1 MKNFK
6 RKSICFIIGT
16 RPELIKQLPVYCE
29 CVKKI
34 GKSNILLI
42 NSGQHKN
49 FLNFYIKEKKIKFD
63 ITLNKNES
71 TNSLKKNLLKSIDI
85 FYKIFNRFKPKIVVV
100 QGDTTTA
107 AGCAYSAFLN
117 GITVA
122 HNEAG
127 LRTYDNKNPYPE
139 ELNRR
144 FITSFSDIHFAPTET
159 NKKNLLK
166 EGIDKNNI
174 FVVGNPGVDNFLNT
188 LKKKSTKKFQKIVS
202 FSNKRFKKIVF
213 LTAHRREAI
222 GKSFKNLFVLLR
234 IFLKKNKDIL
244 LVTTLHPNCYVLKD
258 FKKHLKN
265 LNNVYSSKPFDYLTT
280 CKIIKN
286 SFFVITDS
294 GGIQEECASI
304 GLPTVNCRNTTER
317 IEAIKIGIAKLT
329 KLNNKNL
336 MNTLYWAKNK
346 NKNKNKILWKNRP
359 YGNGDA
365 SIKITNI
372 LKEHLNS

>member
-1 MKNFK
+1 MTH
-6 RKSICFIIGT
+6 C
-16 RPELIKQLPVYCE
+16 
-29 CVKKI
+29 
-34 GKSNILLI
+34 
-42 NSGQHKN
+42 
-49 FLNFYIKEKKIKFD
+49 
-63 ITLNKNES
+63 
-71 TNSLKKNLLKSIDI
+71 LKKN
-85 FYKIFNRFKPKIVVV
+85 
-100 QGDTTTA
+100 
-107 AGCAYSAFLN
+107 
-117 GITVA
+117 
-122 HNEAG
+122 
-127 LRTYDNKNPYPE
+127 
-139 ELNRR
+139 
-144 FITSFSDIHFAPTET
+144 
-159 NKKNLLK
+159 
-166 EGIDKNNI
+166 
-174 FVVGNPGVDNFLNT
+174 
-188 LKKKSTKKFQKIVS
+188 TKKFQKIVS

-258 FKKHLKN
+258 FKKNLKN

-304 GLPTVNCRNTTER
+304 GVPTVICRSTTER